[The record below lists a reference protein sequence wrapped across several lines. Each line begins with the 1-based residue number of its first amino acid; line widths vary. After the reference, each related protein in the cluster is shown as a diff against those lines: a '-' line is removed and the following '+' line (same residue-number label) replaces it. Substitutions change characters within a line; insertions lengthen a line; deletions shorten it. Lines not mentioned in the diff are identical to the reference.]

1 LTQDDLPTALA
12 TSLQSTVTTAAA
24 KAALVAATVDEPRP
38 SSATIPG
45 KSGRLMTAEEKQ
57 KIKTAIANAK
67 TAEEIKKLERSLKE
81 GWIPNA

>member
-1 LTQDDLPTALA
+1 MTQDDLPTALA
-12 TSLQSTVTTAAA
+12 TSLQSAVTNAAA
-24 KAALVAATVDEPRP
+24 KAALIAVAVDEPRP
-38 SSATIPG
+38 GPAMIPG
-45 KSGRLMTAEEKQ
+45 QSGRLMTAEEKQ